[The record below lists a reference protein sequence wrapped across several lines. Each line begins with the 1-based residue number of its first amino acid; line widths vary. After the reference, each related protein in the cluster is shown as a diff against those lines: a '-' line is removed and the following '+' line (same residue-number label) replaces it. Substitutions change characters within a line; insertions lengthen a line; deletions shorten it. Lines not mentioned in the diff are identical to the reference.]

1 MRDQLRELQR
11 LLTSSGQVQSAI
23 SSPAISAG
31 WQVLEVDH
39 QEWSAGVDLQQH
51 AGTLGSAWVKF
62 GDSDSKIV
70 RVSPQAASAARFYCD
85 LLRLKVA
92 VHFVETTGPRFVAAA
107 DAFADGRKAGVGGWW
122 LRPGCELRP
131 ENFRWFSYAFT
142 AEELPEWFVGSQG
155 MESVICAL
163 EALAQLIFC
172 ALMLREEPLRV
183 HDQRMWG
190 GWPSANTAP
199 TPELWGPSQRARQ

>member
-1 MRDQLRELQR
+1 MSRKELEKCLGLLCWFTNVSPSLRCWLRELLCVLHKPAVVLRHLDADQLRELQR

-92 VHFVETTGPRFVAAA
+92 VHLVETTGPRFVAAA
-107 DAFADGRKAGVGGWW
+107 DAFADGRKA
-122 LRPGCELRP
+122 
-131 ENFRWFSYAFT
+131 NFRWFSYAIT

-163 EALAQLIFC
+163 EALAQLIF
-172 ALMLREEPLRV
+172 
-183 HDQRMWG
+183 
-190 GWPSANTAP
+190 
-199 TPELWGPSQRARQ
+199 